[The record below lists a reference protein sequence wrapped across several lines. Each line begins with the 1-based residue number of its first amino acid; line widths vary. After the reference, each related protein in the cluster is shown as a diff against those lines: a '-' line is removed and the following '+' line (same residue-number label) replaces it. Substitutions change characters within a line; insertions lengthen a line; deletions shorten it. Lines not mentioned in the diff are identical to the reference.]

1 MEPLLHPLILYAGL
15 ALGGVG
21 VYLAM
26 PRRAELPQGVGVLV
40 AAIGAG
46 LIMLTLTI
54 TAAEARP
61 NWFFHVFALI
71 ALGAALRV
79 ITHPRPVYAALYFI
93 LTILSTAGLFLL
105 LSAEF
110 LTFALII
117 IYAGAILITYLF
129 VIMLATQ
136 APSEE
141 HSEALSA
148 YDAIGREP
156 IAATIVGFLLL
167 GAMTGMLN
175 LAVPQ
180 MPAPP
185 TGVTGQ
191 ETLADM
197 PRKVERAL
205 VGAGLPAGFTIENVV
220 HARNPD
226 APYAILLTVPDSAAG
241 SVRAALDAPSESL
254 AAMGRP
260 LFLRNQPRPLSDAEL
275 AAGMTQGEPT
285 WTLAFERL
293 PGGLRVNNLERVGM
307 ALIARHP
314 LALELAG
321 VILLLALVGAVVLAR
336 KQIEIGEEERLEAAR
351 RLREAAP

>member
-1 MEPLLHPLILYAGL
+1 LEPLLHPLILYAGL

-26 PRRAELPQGVGVLV
+26 PRRGSLPQGIGALV
-40 AAIGAG
+40 AAAGAG
-46 LIMLTLTI
+46 LIMLTLTL
-54 TAAEARP
+54 TAGEARP
-61 NWFFHVFALI
+61 NWFFHIFALI

-110 LTFALII
+110 LAFALII

-141 HSEALSA
+141 QTDALPA
-148 YDAIGREP
+148 YDAVGREP
-156 IAATIVGFLLL
+156 VAATIVGFLLL
-167 GAMTGMLN
+167 GAMTGMMN
-175 LAVPQ
+175 IAVPQ
-180 MPAPP
+180 MTAAP

-191 ETLADM
+191 EALAEM

-205 VGAGLPAGFTIENVV
+205 VNAGLPEGFVIENVI

-226 APYAILLTVPDSAAG
+226 APYAVLLTVPDSDAQ
-241 SVRAALDAPSESL
+241 RFREALDAPTEAL
-254 AAMGRP
+254 AALGRP
-260 LFLRNQPRPLSDAEL
+260 LFLRNQPRPLSDSEL
-275 AAGMTQGEPT
+275 AAGMTPGQPT

-293 PGGLRVNNLERVGM
+293 PESLSVNNLERVGM

-336 KQIEIGEEERLEAAR
+336 KQIEIGDAERLEAAR
-351 RLREAAP
+351 KLREAAL